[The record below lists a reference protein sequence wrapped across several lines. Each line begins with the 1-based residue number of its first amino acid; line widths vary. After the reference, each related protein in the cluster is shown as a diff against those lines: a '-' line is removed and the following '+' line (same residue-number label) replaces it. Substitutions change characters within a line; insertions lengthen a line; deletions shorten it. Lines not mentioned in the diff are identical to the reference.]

1 LAKKKIQDEDLLF
14 LLKEYNKT
22 QRELAEHFDVTE
34 AAISQKL
41 RRWKQKGIIKKD
53 RGATEDQRQIRCTK
67 TNIWMLTQKG
77 QLLLER
83 TKHSQPD
90 PASGGDGHPLVTEG
104 TKHDVNTSQASMD
117 AFNPDVENVPREV
130 HGLCYYVPILGER
143 PPVPDELTDR
153 SYGMYPPH
161 LKKTEMA
168 GGWVKVHGDFMG
180 AYIVFTT
187 KNIMFWLR
195 GDGPEWPDCHRAAEE
210 QAREIWI
217 KLRHSYGWEIPAWI
231 GRKNH
236 TLDEEYRPIEVVE
249 GQENPGKRGPYEPGR
264 LPKYS
269 IRLPG
274 AEKLRSPQVTPVGE
288 VEDTPWLHTIHGDA
302 ADLNDLVD
310 TSRYIQSGRYHRDL
324 ERFRVAVEER
334 AKERAKAEL
343 MRDLAD
349 AAEGNGGGS
358 GDGAEAAADAAAAD
372 DVEDEGDEGTRYHG

>member
-1 LAKKKIQDEDLLF
+1 MPKKKIQDEDLLF
-14 LLKEYNKT
+14 LIKEYDKT
-22 QRELAEHFDVTE
+22 QRELAEYFNVTE

-41 RRWKQKGIIKKD
+41 RRWQKNGIIKKD
-53 RGATEDQRQIRCTK
+53 QAATEDQRRLRCAK
-67 TNIWMLTQKG
+67 TNIWMLTAKG
-77 QLLLER
+77 KLLYER

-90 PASGGDGHPLVTEG
+90 PASGGDGHPLAPEG
-104 TKHDVNTSQASMD
+104 TKHEVNTAQASMD
-117 AFNPDVENVPREV
+117 AFNPDVENVPRRV
-130 HGLCYYVPILGER
+130 HGLCYYVPIRGER
-143 PPVPDELTDR
+143 PPVPDELNDR
-153 SYGMYPPH
+153 TYGMYPPH

-168 GGWVKVHGDFMG
+168 GGWIKVHGDFMG

-195 GDGPEWPDCHRAAEE
+195 GDGPEFPDCHRNAEE
-210 QAREIWI
+210 RAREIWI
-217 KLRHSYGWEIPAWI
+217 KLRHTYGWDIPAWI

-236 TLDEEYRPIEVVE
+236 TLDEEYQPIEMVE
-249 GQENPGKRGPYEPGR
+249 GQEHPDQRGPYEPGR

-274 AEKLRSPQVTPVGE
+274 AEKLRSPQVTSVGE
-288 VEDTPWLHTIHGDA
+288 VEDTPWPHTIHGNP

-349 AAEGNGGGS
+349 AAEGNGDGAA
-358 GDGAEAAADAAAAD
+358 GDGADTAADAA
-372 DVEDEGDEGTRYHG
+372 DEGDDEETRYHG